1 MSGAEL
7 IGIISGIVSLA
18 EASIKIYQ
26 AVESTSGLPRSFQDV
41 FARLPLVQ
49 NTLEAAAAGIAEE
62 EEASDNVASDQARAA
77 LGKVLESCRD
87 KLVAL
92 NNILRTVMPT
102 PGAKRMERY
111 LKAIKTIPNAD
122 KVENLMDGIL
132 RDMQVLT
139 VSHVVNA
146 PIRSQIKQLIEAIE
160 RLEVGRSNDGSC
172 APAVSLY
179 SAGSG
184 SQYVHSGR
192 GDQNVVTG
200 HGVQINGQSTGPF
213 YFGRTYA

>member
-18 EASIKIYQ
+18 QASIKIYQ
-26 AVESTSGLPRSFQDV
+26 AVDNASGLPKSFQDV

-49 NTLEAAAAGIAEE
+49 STLEAAAAGIAEE
-62 EEASDNVASDQARAA
+62 EEAGDNLASDRSRAA

-87 KLVAL
+87 KAAAL
-92 NNILRTVMPT
+92 NKILRAVMPT
-102 PGAKRMERY
+102 AGAKRMERY
-111 LKAIKTIPNAD
+111 LKAIKTTPNAD

-139 VSHVVNA
+139 VSQVVNA
-146 PIRSQIKQLIEAIE
+146 PIRSQMKELIAAIE
-160 RLEVGRSNDGSC
+160 RMEVERTDDGSC

-192 GDQNVVTG
+192 GDQNVVAG
-200 HGVQINGQSTGPF
+200 HGVQITGKSTGPF